1 MNNQEKLENKYI
13 NVKIQMDKRQSK
25 LYPVRSTVDLTQ
37 VMSETPN
44 KPTENLQE
52 SIKKRI
58 SEVRS
63 QLFNKSKPREE

>member
-1 MNNQEKLENKYI
+1 
-13 NVKIQMDKRQSK
+13 MDKRQSK